1 MTPGLIQRVLRS
13 YGEIE
18 LSEDEPLIREMVDAA
33 LPLAEEKDVE
43 EGERVVLDAKSFAA
57 ALTHD
62 VQSYDISKERSMTT
76 RFADVFSSK
85 VDPGDDDDDDEIGE
99 EQEKKKVTD
108 KKDLNRVYTCPAIDS
123 TVGTYR
129 SAHLL
134 IALWG
139 KLTTSIEGPCVRPL
153 RLLTFLLSFLKSR
166 PW

>member
-1 MTPGLIQRVLRS
+1 M
-13 YGEIE
+13 
-18 LSEDEPLIREMVDAA
+18 SEDEQLIKEMVDAA
-33 LPLAEEKDVE
+33 LPFADKDVE
-43 EGERVVLDAKSFAA
+43 EGEYVIDGKSFAA

-62 VQSYDISKERSMTT
+62 VQSYEISKETSMTT

-85 VDPGDDDDDDEIGE
+85 VDPKDDSENGE
-99 EQEKKKVTD
+99 EQEKKVFSSKVDPKDNNENKENQEKKVTD

-139 KLTTSIEGPCVRPL
+139 KLTSIELHVSGPCDC
-153 RLLTFLLSFLKSR
+153 
-166 PW
+166 